1 MRTTVG
7 VFASSMFFGIAIAI
21 AYWFSSY
28 DWIGTILLGIMS
40 AGFLFASSYTSI
52 VQRKSR
58 LLGDDKKAS
67 PSATRE
73 YIGVFT
79 VESPWPI
86 LLGISA
92 AAFLIGIVL
101 QPWLAA
107 IGTIV
112 FFYAITRMI
121 QESS

>member
-7 VFASSMFFGIAIAI
+7 VFASSMFFGIAISI

-52 VQRKSR
+52 AQRKSR
-58 LLGDDKKAS
+58 LLGDDKNAS
-67 PSATRE
+67 PSGT
-73 YIGVFT
+73 IGVFT
-79 VESPWPI
+79 IESPWPI

-112 FFYAITRMI
+112 FFYAITMMI